1 MVKKSVDQLPH
12 DLNQRSNERWNEHWI
27 QAEAAVQ
34 AEIDRDV
41 LDEAAGLAEAELS
54 HITFHELI
62 SDSLGAFI
70 VVRVGKIDVRGVLT
84 GLCADVS
91 TGVSTGV
98 STNGPTGKSLQW
110 LIVDDCHAINLGTV
124 SAVRGLRRY
133 ASSPPTAHST
143 PRTAPSQSVQ
153 SLQRS
158 RLQPWLRNRIG
169 LRIAVHSGDDVSTGI
184 LCEVG
189 VDYLRIHQ
197 NQPAEFRPLVA
208 VDHLEVF

>member
-12 DLNQRSNERWNEHWI
+12 DLNEHWI

-54 HITFHELI
+54 RITLHELI
-62 SDSLGAFI
+62 SDSVGAFI
-70 VVRVGKIDVRGVLT
+70 QVRVGKIDVRGKLT
-84 GLCADVS
+84 SLCA
-91 TGVSTGV
+91 GV
-98 STNGPTGKSLQW
+98 STNGPTNGPTGDSLQW
-110 LIVDDCHAINLGTV
+110 LIVDDCHAINLGAV

-133 ASSPPTAHST
+133 ASSPPTAHPT
-143 PRTAPSQSVQ
+143 PRRAPVQSVQ
-153 SLQRS
+153 SVQGS

-169 LRIAVHSGDDVSTGI
+169 LRIAVHCGDTVSTGI

-197 NQPAEFRPLVA
+197 SQSAEFRPLA
-208 VDHLEVF
+208 VIDHLEVF

>member
-1 MVKKSVDQLPH
+1 MVKKSVDQVPP
-12 DLNQRSNERWNEHWI
+12 DWNERWNEHWNEHWI

-54 HITFHELI
+54 HTTLLELL

-70 VVRVGKIDVRGVLT
+70 QVRVGKIDVRGILT

-91 TGVSTGV
+91 TGVST
-98 STNGPTGKSLQW
+98 NGPTGMSLQW
-110 LIVDDCHAINLGTV
+110 LIVDDCHAINLGAV

-133 ASSPPTAHST
+133 ASSPPTAYPT
-143 PRTAPSQSVQ
+143 PKRAPVQSVQ
-153 SLQRS
+153 GS

-169 LRIAVHSGDDVSTGI
+169 LRIAVHSGDVVATGI

-197 NQPAEFRPLVA
+197 SQPAEFRPLA
-208 VDHLEVF
+208 AIDHLEVF

>member
-12 DLNQRSNERWNEHWI
+12 DWNEHWI

-34 AEIDRDV
+34 AEMDRDV

-54 HITFHELI
+54 HTTLLELL

-70 VVRVGKIDVRGVLT
+70 QVRVGKIDVRGVLT

-91 TGVSTGV
+91 TGVSTNGP
-98 STNGPTGKSLQW
+98 TNGPTGKSLQW

-124 SAVRGLRRY
+124 SAMRGLRRY
-133 ASSPPTAHST
+133 ASSPPAAHST
-143 PRTAPSQSVQ
+143 PRRAPSQSVQ
-153 SLQRS
+153 SIQCVQRS

-169 LRIAVHSGDDVSTGI
+169 LRIAVHSGDVVATGI

-197 NQPAEFRPLVA
+197 SQPAEFRPLA
-208 VDHLEVF
+208 AIDHLEVF